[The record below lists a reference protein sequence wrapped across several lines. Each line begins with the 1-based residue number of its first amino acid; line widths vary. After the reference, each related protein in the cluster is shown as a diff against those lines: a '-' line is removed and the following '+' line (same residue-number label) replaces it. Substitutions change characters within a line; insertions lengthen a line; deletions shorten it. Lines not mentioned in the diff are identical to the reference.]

1 MAVKAVAPE
10 GSLTKIGAETLS
22 LLQANTYS
30 GGTTVI
36 GGALYAL
43 HDHALGSGNVTLITP
58 GTTLACQPGE
68 SGATYDYIADTATLS
83 IVTTALVNLIY
94 HGTDTIGVL
103 IIDGVAQPPGL
114 YGASSA
120 FSSTRSRS
128 GDRVSGFLGTGNL
141 LAQLPVAVSRKAHGG
156 TPYDVYLPSVGLPGI
171 ECRSGG
177 PNNSYQVVVRFL
189 TNATF
194 TSASV
199 TSGIAMVSSVSGN
212 GTTQATINLGAVA
225 DQQTVTVTVF
235 GLNDG
240 LGLRDLVIP
249 MAVLVGVRPAMVW

>member
-1 MAVKAVAPE
+1 MLVPAGFDGVIQDGGE
-10 GSLTKIGAETLS
+10 GGGTGGSLTKIGAETLS

-30 GGTTVI
+30 GGTMVI

-43 HDHALGSGNVTLITP
+43 HDHALGSGNVTVITP
-58 GTTLACQPGE
+58 GATLACQPGE

-128 GDRVSGFLGTGNL
+128 GIAYRAFSALETYWH
-141 LAQLPVAVSRKAHGG
+141 S
-156 TPYDVYLPSVGLPGI
+156 
-171 ECRSGG
+171 CR
-177 PNNSYQVVVRFL
+177 
-189 TNATF
+189 
-194 TSASV
+194 
-199 TSGIAMVSSVSGN
+199 
-212 GTTQATINLGAVA
+212 
-225 DQQTVTVTVF
+225 
-235 GLNDG
+235 
-240 LGLRDLVIP
+240 
-249 MAVLVGVRPAMVW
+249 

>member
-1 MAVKAVAPE
+1 M
-10 GSLTKIGAETLS
+10 
-22 LLQANTYS
+22 
-30 GGTTVI
+30 
-36 GGALYAL
+36 
-43 HDHALGSGNVTLITP
+43 
-58 GTTLACQPGE
+58 
-68 SGATYDYIADTATLS
+68 
-83 IVTTALVNLIY
+83 
-94 HGTDTIGVL
+94 
-103 IIDGVAQPPGL
+103 
-114 YGASSA
+114 
-120 FSSTRSRS
+120 
-128 GDRVSGFLGTGNL
+128 
-141 LAQLPVAVSRKAHGG
+141 AQLPVAVSRKAHGG

-249 MAVLVGVRPAMVW
+249 MAVLVGDTTGDGVVNSSDVSQTKGVSGQLLTAANFREDITVNGAINASDLAAVKSHAGNGLPEALVLPPAVQARTGHRMPYMP